1 MSHAKRTLI
10 QHRQGLKNN
19 QNCFTED
26 KNRVIKNWIKKASP
40 WVNEQIKNKPPGY
53 CKKPPVTSILTK
65 MANMV
70 WEAQGGKPLFQFD
83 SADGLPLSWNGPSKH
98 RHRPIHYW
106 DYNYSLY
113 EVGHMLPVNSGGSN
127 NPENLCF
134 QSARCNQHIQS
145 SLPLQDV
152 IDSYFKGNEEVLT
165 RIESL
170 RNLHNSQEWIELR
183 NTLGY

>member
-1 MSHAKRTLI
+1 MSYPAGGLN
-10 QHRQGLKNN
+10 QHRQELNGN
-19 QNCFTED
+19 QNRFTTD
-26 KNRVIKNWIKKASP
+26 KNRAITNWVKEVRKWIRKQNNIS
-40 WVNEQIKNKPPGY
+40 IRNKDS
-53 CKKPPVTSILTK
+53 TSTLTK

-83 SADGLPLSWNGPSKH
+83 SADGLPLSWN
-98 RHRPIHYW
+98 RPQ
-106 DYNYSLY
+106 DGEKNYIRY
-113 EVGHMLPVNSGGSN
+113 DIGHMLPVNSNGDS

-165 RIESL
+165 RINSL
-170 RNLHNSQEWIELR
+170 FELHKSQEWTQLR
-183 NTLGY
+183 GMLGI